1 MKVRIITEI
10 IADVDVSFDDVVNS
24 DTIADYKAELDCD
37 LGNAALHYLSDRL
50 KRCDEVEIISTEP
63 YDEGVDQYGDLLN
76 NWKPEYNRR
85 MKKYER

>member
-37 LGNAALHYLSDRL
+37 IGNAALHYLSNRL

-63 YDEGVDQYGDLLN
+63 YDEGVDQYGYMLN
-76 NWKPEYNRR
+76 NWKPEYDRR
-85 MKKYER
+85 MKKYEG